1 MGFDMGKDVFVVGFD
16 TNRKIFRS
24 QDQRLALV
32 QTFRRLPTDVDMEAC
47 LAVGRT
53 DCCPRAP
60 PGDATLPALRAMA
73 DLTWSPARTER
84 G

>member
-32 QTFRRLPTDVDMEAC
+32 QTFRRLPTAVDMEAC

-53 DCCPRAP
+53 
-60 PGDATLPALRAMA
+60 
-73 DLTWSPARTER
+73 E
-84 G
+84 